1 VAKPEQ
7 SSAHQTKADQPNAD
21 PSSGP
26 TAETSGTEQSQPHPM
41 LRVERSGAIVTITLD
56 APQRR
61 NSQVPS
67 LWAALAEVGEGL
79 DPSVRVVL
87 IRAEGPSFS
96 AGLDRAMLTPQ
107 GAPGEPS
114 ILALAAGA
122 AGGLEDAIEQFQRGF
137 SIWADVP
144 AITIAAVQGHAIG
157 AGFQLALACDLRVV
171 ADDVAFAMRET
182 SLGLVP
188 DLAGTSPLVRSIGY
202 ARALEIC
209 ATGRFVGAQEAVA
222 IGLAAVAVPGDQLD
236 ATVGELA
243 DAVLNAPQ
251 AAVRELKP
259 LLRNA
264 INASPA
270 DQLRAEREAQ
280 ARLLTAMVAGGGK

>member
-1 VAKPEQ
+1 MARPRITPVSNSEQ
-7 SSAHQTKADQPNAD
+7 P
-21 PSSGP
+21 
-26 TAETSGTEQSQPHPM
+26 QPHPM
-41 LRVERSGAIVTITLD
+41 LRVEQSGPVMMITLSR
-56 APQRR
+56 PERR

-67 LWAALAEVGEGL
+67 LWSALAEVGAGL
-79 DPSVRVVL
+79 GSSTRVVVL
-87 IRAEGPSFS
+87 RAEGPSFS

-107 GAPGEPS
+107 GVPGEPS
-114 ILALAAGA
+114 VLTLAADAPGA
-122 AGGLEDAIEQFQRGF
+122 LEETLIQFQRGF
-137 SIWADVP
+137 AIWAEVP

-188 DLAGTSPLVRSIGY
+188 DLGGTSPLVRSIGY

-222 IGLAAVAVPGDQLD
+222 IGLACVAVPPEDLD
-236 ATVGELA
+236 VTARDLA
-243 DAVLNAPQ
+243 AAILQAPVS
-251 AAVRELKP
+251 ALRELKP
-259 LLRNA
+259 LLLNA
-264 INASPA
+264 IDASRP

-280 ARLLTAMVAGGGK
+280 ARLLTAMVQASGK

>member
-1 VAKPEQ
+1 
-7 SSAHQTKADQPNAD
+7 
-21 PSSGP
+21 
-26 TAETSGTEQSQPHPM
+26 M
-41 LRVERSGAIVTITLD
+41 LRVEHRGPLLTLTLD
-56 APQRR
+56 RPQHR
-61 NSQVPS
+61 NAQVPS
-67 LWAALAEVGEGL
+67 LWSALARVGEDL
-79 DPSVRVVL
+79 DPSVRVVVV
-87 IRAEGPSFS
+87 RAEGPSFS

-107 GAPGEPS
+107 GVPGEPS

-122 AGGLEDAIEQFQRGF
+122 GQAGQAGSAGRALEEAIAQFQRGF
-137 SIWADVP
+137 AIWSQLP

-171 ADDVAFAMRET
+171 ADDVSFAMRET

-188 DLAGTSPLVRSIGY
+188 DLAGTSPLVRSVGY

-222 IGLAAVAVPGDQLD
+222 IGLASVAVPAEHLD
-236 ATVGELA
+236 VTARELA
-243 DAVLNAPQ
+243 DAILQSPP

-264 INASPA
+264 IEASAA
-270 DQLRAEREAQ
+270 DQLRAERQAQ
-280 ARLLTAMVAGGGK
+280 ARLLTAMVGGPGK

>member
-1 VAKPEQ
+1 MSNTEQ
-7 SSAHQTKADQPNAD
+7 PTEHPN
-21 PSSGP
+21 SV
-26 TAETSGTEQSQPHPM
+26 QSQPHPM
-41 LRVERSGAIVTITLD
+41 LRVQRSGPVVVITLD
-56 APQRR
+56 APARR
-61 NSQVPS
+61 NSQIPS

-87 IRAEGPSFS
+87 VRAEGPSFS

-122 AGGLEDAIEQFQRGF
+122 AGALEDAIEQFQRGF
-137 SIWADVP
+137 SIWAQVP

-188 DLAGTSPLVRSIGY
+188 DLAGTSPLVRAVGY

-222 IGLAAVAVPGDQLD
+222 IGLAAVAVPAEQLE
-236 ATVGELA
+236 ATARELA
-243 DAVLNAPQ
+243 DAILGAPQ
-251 AAVRELKP
+251 TAVRELKP
-259 LLRNA
+259 LLRSA
-264 INASPA
+264 VDASPG

-280 ARLLTAMVAGGGK
+280 ARLLTAMVAGPGK

>member
-1 VAKPEQ
+1 MANIEQ
-7 SSAHQTKADQPNAD
+7 SVP
-21 PSSGP
+21 
-26 TAETSGTEQSQPHPM
+26 EQSQPHPM
-41 LRVERSGAIVTITLD
+41 LRVVQSGPVLTITLD
-56 APQRR
+56 SPERR
-61 NSQVPS
+61 NAQAPS
-67 LWAALAEVGEGL
+67 LWSALAEVGGGL
-79 DPSVRVVL
+79 DPSVRVVI
-87 IRAEGPSFS
+87 IRSEGPSFS

-114 ILALAAGA
+114 ILSLAAGA
-122 AGGLEDAIEQFQRGF
+122 AGPLEDAIEQFQRGF
-137 SIWADVP
+137 SIWAQVP

-188 DLAGTSPLVRSIGY
+188 DLAGTAPLVRSVGY

-222 IGLAAVAVPGDQLD
+222 IGLAVVAVPGEQLD
-236 ATVGELA
+236 ATAGDLA
-243 DAVLNAPQ
+243 DAILAAPE

-259 LLRNA
+259 LLRSA
-264 INASPA
+264 VDAGPA
-270 DQLRAEREAQ
+270 DQLRAERAAQ
-280 ARLLTAMVAGGGK
+280 ARLLTAMVAGPGK

>member
-1 VAKPEQ
+1 
-7 SSAHQTKADQPNAD
+7 
-21 PSSGP
+21 
-26 TAETSGTEQSQPHPM
+26 M
-41 LRVERSGAIVTITLD
+41 LRVERSGPVVTITLD
-56 APQRR
+56 NPARR
-61 NSQVPS
+61 NSQAPS
-67 LWAALAEVGEGL
+67 LWSALAGVGESL

-114 ILALAAGA
+114 ILALAAGEV
-122 AGGLEDAIEQFQRGF
+122 GPLEDAIEQFQRGF
-137 SIWADVP
+137 SIWAQIP

-188 DLAGTSPLVRSIGY
+188 DLAGTSPLVRSVGY

-209 ATGRFVGAQEAVA
+209 ATGRFVGAKEAVA
-222 IGLAAVAVPGDQLD
+222 IGLASVAVPPDELD
-236 ATVGELA
+236 STARELA
-243 DAVLNAPQ
+243 DAILGAPQ

-259 LLRNA
+259 LLRRA
-264 INASPA
+264 IDASPQ

-280 ARLLTAMVAGGGK
+280 ARLLTAMVAGPGK

>member
-1 VAKPEQ
+1 VANPKQ
-7 SSAHQTKADQPNAD
+7 SN
-21 PSSGP
+21 
-26 TAETSGTEQSQPHPM
+26 TEQSQPHPM
-41 LRVERSGAIVTITLD
+41 LRVEQLGPVLTITLD

-61 NSQVPS
+61 NAQAPS
-67 LWAALAEVGEGL
+67 LWAALAEVGGSL
-79 DPSVRVVL
+79 DPSVRVVVV
-87 IRAEGPSFS
+87 RAEGPSFS

-122 AGGLEDAIEQFQRGF
+122 VGPLEDAIEEFQRGF
-137 SIWADVP
+137 SIWAQVP

-171 ADDVAFAMRET
+171 AEDVAFAMRET

-188 DLAGTSPLVRSIGY
+188 DLAGTSPLVRSVGY

-222 IGLAAVAVPGDQLD
+222 IGLAAVAVPGEQLD
-236 ATVGELA
+236 ATVLELA
-243 DAVLNAPQ
+243 DAILGAPQ

-259 LLRNA
+259 LLRSA
-264 INASPA
+264 VDASPA

-280 ARLLTAMVAGGGK
+280 SRLLTALVAGPGK

>member
-1 VAKPEQ
+1 
-7 SSAHQTKADQPNAD
+7 
-21 PSSGP
+21 
-26 TAETSGTEQSQPHPM
+26 M
-41 LRVERSGAIVTITLD
+41 LRVEQSGPVLTITLD
-56 APQRR
+56 RPERR

-67 LWAALAEVGEGL
+67 LWSALAELGAGL
-79 DPSVRVVL
+79 SPAVRVVV

-96 AGLDRAMLTPQ
+96 AGLDTAMLTSQ
-107 GAPGEPS
+107 GVPGEMS
-114 ILALAAGA
+114 VLTLAAGA
-122 AGGLEDAIEQFQRGF
+122 GAALEEAIAEFQRGF
-137 SIWADVP
+137 AVWAEVP

-188 DLAGTSPLVRSIGY
+188 DLAGTSPLVRSVGY

-209 ATGRFVGAQEAVA
+209 VTGRLVGAQEAVA
-222 IGLAAVAVPGDQLD
+222 IGLASMSVPRQDLD
-236 ATVGELA
+236 AASRDLA
-243 DAVLNAPQ
+243 DAILQAPQ

-264 INASPA
+264 IDASLT
-270 DQLRAEREAQ
+270 DQQKAEREAQ
-280 ARLLTAMVAGGGK
+280 ARLLTAMVQASGK